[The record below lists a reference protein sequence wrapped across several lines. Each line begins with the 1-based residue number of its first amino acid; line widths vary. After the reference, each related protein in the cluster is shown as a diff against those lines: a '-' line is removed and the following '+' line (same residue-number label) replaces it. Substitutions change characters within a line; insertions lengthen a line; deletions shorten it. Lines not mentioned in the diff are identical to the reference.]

1 MKRWP
6 ARRLW
11 ALAALMHE
19 DVGAERFVGEYVS
32 TVARQTRGRN
42 EKSLEAYLNSVRTY
56 FQTISSLK
64 ALATTNA
71 GTTEIVLSS
80 SDKAS
85 LERTEKILKLLGW
98 KLKRSGKKISL
109 EVSSKESE
117 AVKQPYLAALG
128 VDEVQM
134 KSALEAAKSFTL
146 RFTDQ
151 QVPMIFDEK
160 IWLERVIEKPRP
172 QGGLLEAILDNLGA
186 ALISLAAWRKGE
198 WRE

>member
-1 MKRWP
+1 M
-6 ARRLW
+6 
-11 ALAALMHE
+11 E
-19 DVGAERFVGEYVS
+19 TETVG
-32 TVARQTRGRN
+32 Q
-42 EKSLEAYLNSVRTY
+42 
-56 FQTISSLK
+56 
-64 ALATTNA
+64 
-71 GTTEIVLSS
+71 
-80 SDKAS
+80 
-85 LERTEKILKLLGW
+85 
-98 KLKRSGKKISL
+98 KISL

-134 KSALEAAKSFTL
+134 KSALEAATSFTL

>member
-1 MKRWP
+1 
-6 ARRLW
+6 
-11 ALAALMHE
+11 MHE

-42 EKSLEAYLNSVRTY
+42 DKSREAYLNSVRTY

-134 KSALEAAKSFTL
+134 KSALEAATSFTL

-151 QVPMIFDEK
+151 QVPVIFDEK